1 MHVALYTMGMDV
13 IPKPHTERHVVIEKS
28 NHNHTRTQRER
39 QREGRG
45 HERGGGGT
53 YVGTDILIGRF
64 SEAGLLE
71 LMRFVIFRAR
81 SRERPQRTSG
91 LISE

>member
-1 MHVALYTMGMDV
+1 MHVALYTIGMDV
-13 IPKPHTERHVVIEKS
+13 ITKPHTERHVVIEKS

-45 HERGGGGT
+45 HESGEEGRRTWGQ
-53 YVGTDILIGRF
+53 DILIGRF

-71 LMRFVIFRAR
+71 
-81 SRERPQRTSG
+81 
-91 LISE
+91 